1 MHNTLSHY
9 LFSFKRASLSPRR
22 LISEHFCLSR
32 PGQVVLSELEKAMF
46 TSHGRK
52 WQCSCWGWICN
63 LLYAI
68 YNIISIKEKTNRFV
82 KEKNA
87 VLCKSLFWFIV
98 TVMKYFP
105 SILLLLLYMV
115 VCILL
120 SHDVTTFVIDQ

>member
-1 MHNTLSHY
+1 
-9 LFSFKRASLSPRR
+9 
-22 LISEHFCLSR
+22 
-32 PGQVVLSELEKAMF
+32 
-46 TSHGRK
+46 
-52 WQCSCWGWICN
+52 
-63 LLYAI
+63 
-68 YNIISIKEKTNRFV
+68 V